1 MEEGLT
7 LSLTPTLTLARYIVK
22 KNEWRKISS
31 PTAPPPRSSHQVVT
45 VPTEGGQLF
54 LFGGEFSS
62 PSQQKFH
69 HFRDFWMLDL
79 ATWSW
84 EPVVAKGGPSAR
96 SGHRMAVVRDRLLVF
111 GGFFDN
117 LREVKYYNDLHMF
130 DLKLYKWTKITPQP
144 GALAPSS
151 DPDPDPDT
159 TPEPSP

>member
-62 PSQQKFH
+62 PSQQK
-69 HFRDFWMLDL
+69 
-79 ATWSW
+79 
-84 EPVVAKGGPSAR
+84 
-96 SGHRMAVVRDRLLVF
+96 VRVRVSVSVRVRVRVRVRIRVRLR
-111 GGFFDN
+111 
-117 LREVKYYNDLHMF
+117 LRLRVRVRVGNRL
-130 DLKLYKWTKITPQP
+130 P
-144 GALAPSS
+144 
-151 DPDPDPDT
+151 
-159 TPEPSP
+159 